1 MIKIGSIELKSNVL
15 LAPMAGVT
23 DLPFRKTVRKF
34 GQFLMY
40 SEMVASQAVIRN
52 VTRTRTMMDANN
64 DPYTAVQL
72 AGADPAVMADAAKLS
87 YELGAKILDINMGCP
102 VKKIVKTDAGSAL
115 MKDEQ
120 LAQKIIK
127 AVVNATPLPV
137 TLKIRLGWDSQH
149 LNAPNIARIAEAEGI
164 KMVTVHARTR
174 SQLYSGNADW
184 LAVHNVRNAI
194 KIPLIINGD
203 ITNADNA
210 KQAMSDSGADGVM
223 IGRGSLGAPWLL
235 HEIDCV
241 LNNKTFKPLP
251 DSEKLRVAKEHVTS
265 VLNFYDEWTRFTLAK
280 KVVAY
285 YCKGR
290 HNASKFRAL
299 MADTSVTSVEQL
311 HEVLD
316 AVFSCSYF
324 PAVVH

>member
-1 MIKIGSIELKSNVL
+1 MIKIGNTALKSNVL

-52 VTRTRTMMDANN
+52 VTRTRTMMDADN

-72 AGADPAVMADAAKLS
+72 VGADPDVMADAAKLS
-87 YELGAKILDINMGCP
+87 YDLGAKILDINMGCP

-115 MKDEQ
+115 MKDEN
-120 LAQKIIK
+120 LTRKIIN

-137 TLKIRLGWDSQH
+137 TLKIRLGWDNQH
-149 LNAPNIARIAEAEGI
+149 LNAPNIAHIAESEGI

-184 LAVHNVRNAI
+184 LAVRTVRNVI

-203 ITNADNA
+203 ITNAVKARHAIN
-210 KQAMSDSGADGVM
+210 DSGADGVM
-223 IGRGSLGAPWLL
+223 IGRGALGKPWLL
-235 HEIDCV
+235 REIDDD
-241 LNNKTFKPLP
+241 LNNQQYEPLL
-251 DSEKLRVAKEHVTS
+251 DDKKLEIAKEHVTS
-265 VLNFYDEWTRFTLAK
+265 VLSFYNERIGFTLAK

-290 HNASKFRAL
+290 PNASTFRAL
-299 MADTSVTSVEQL
+299 MSDASVTDAKKL
-311 HEVLD
+311 YEVLNT
-316 AVFSCSYF
+316 VFG
-324 PAVVH
+324 